1 MPELTAGPQAALLAD
16 GKRLHLHHGPID
28 LVIGAH
34 GTPDEIRRA
43 YDQART
49 RFDDILAMLVEEL
62 ARLRSPVRTPRWR
75 PAGPVARRMM
85 EAAWPHR
92 EVFVTPMA
100 AVAGAVA
107 DEILAALTAGRDLRT
122 AYINNSGDIAF
133 HLAAGETLSVGIVG
147 EMHRPAIDGLA
158 RLSHEL
164 PVRGIA
170 TSGWAGRSQSLGIA
184 DAVTVLARTAAA
196 ADVAATLVANA
207 VDADHPA
214 IIRRPACDLD
224 DDNDLGDRLV
234 TVDVGDIDGAAMET
248 ALDAG
253 ECAAEAM
260 RRGGLIEAAVLM
272 LKGETRVVG
281 QTSCAVAA

>member
-1 MPELTAGPQAALLAD
+1 MPAGPQAALLAD

-34 GTPDEIRRA
+34 GMPDEVRRA
-43 YDQART
+43 YDQARA
-49 RFDDILAMLVEEL
+49 RFDDILAVLVDEL
-62 ARLRSPVRTPRWR
+62 ALLRGPVRAPRWR
-75 PAGPVARRMM
+75 PSGPVARRMM

-92 EVFVTPMA
+92 GVFVTPMA

-107 DEILAALTAGRDLRT
+107 DEILAALIAGRDLRT

-133 HLAAGETLSVGIVG
+133 HLAVGETLALGMVG

-170 TSGWAGRSQSLGIA
+170 TSGWAGRSRSLGIA

-196 ADVAATLVANA
+196 ADAAATLIANA
-207 VDADHPA
+207 VDVDHPA
-214 IIRRPACDLD
+214 IVRRPACDLD
-224 DDNDLGDRLV
+224 DDSDLGDRLV
-234 TVDVGDIDGAAMET
+234 TVDVGDIDGAAIGT

-253 ECAAEAM
+253 ERAAQAM
-260 RRGGLIEAAVLM
+260 RRDNLVDAVVLM
-272 LKGETRVVG
+272 LKGETRVAG
-281 QTSCAVAA
+281 RAARAIAA

>member
-1 MPELTAGPQAALLAD
+1 LLAD

-28 LVIGAH
+28 LVIGAN
-34 GTPDEIRRA
+34 GTPDEVRRA
-43 YDQART
+43 YDQARA
-49 RFDDILAMLVEEL
+49 RFDDILAVLVEEL
-62 ARLRSPVRTPRWR
+62 AQLRSPVRMPRWR

-107 DEILAALTAGRDLRT
+107 DEVLSALIAGRELRT

-133 HLAAGETLSVGIVG
+133 HLAAGETLSLGIVG

-196 ADVAATLVANA
+196 ADVAATLIANA

-214 IIRRPACDLD
+214 IVRRPARDLD
-224 DDNDLGDRLV
+224 DDSDLGDRLV
-234 TVDVGDIDGAAMET
+234 TVDVGDIDGAATET

-253 ECAAEAM
+253 ARVAEKM
-260 RRGGLIEAAVLM
+260 RCGGLIEASALM
-272 LKGETRVVG
+272 LKGETRVIG
-281 QTSCAVAA
+281 QASCAVAA